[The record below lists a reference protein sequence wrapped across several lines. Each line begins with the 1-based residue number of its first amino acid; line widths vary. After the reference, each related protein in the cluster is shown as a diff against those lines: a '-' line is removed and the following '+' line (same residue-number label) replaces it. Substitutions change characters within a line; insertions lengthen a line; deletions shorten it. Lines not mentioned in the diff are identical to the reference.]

1 MSIASHL
8 LSIQLFCSPFL
19 QESVVAEKK
28 EKECYI
34 LVLYIRVYQRKKK
47 KKFMRWPGV
56 EPGST
61 AWKATMLTVTPP
73 TLVVSGSANSYIYN
87 Y

>member
-8 LSIQLFCSPFL
+8 LSIQLLCSPFL
-19 QESVVAEKK
+19 QESIVAEKK
-28 EKECYI
+28 EKECGAVCTCI
-34 LVLYIRVYQRKKK
+34 PTKKKKK

-73 TLVVSGSANSYIYN
+73 TLVVCGSANSYIYN